1 MLKRVDIQS
10 LFCYNKGTKRE
21 REVNKMTVKE
31 LREKLSQFDDD
42 VEVAVY
48 DTDGYW
54 SECNRLTFVPTDDY
68 YIEKDTLILET
79 IE

>member
-1 MLKRVDIQS
+1 
-10 LFCYNKGTKRE
+10 
-21 REVNKMTVKE
+21 MTVKE

-54 SECNRLTFVPTDDY
+54 GECNRLTFVLTDDY